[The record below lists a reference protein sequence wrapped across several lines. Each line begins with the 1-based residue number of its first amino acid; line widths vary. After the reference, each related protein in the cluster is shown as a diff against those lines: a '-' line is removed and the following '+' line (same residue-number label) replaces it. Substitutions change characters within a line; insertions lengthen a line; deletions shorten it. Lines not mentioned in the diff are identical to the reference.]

1 MLKRL
6 IFELRH
12 VYLIHIR
19 TYTHTRTNDL
29 TPLWAKPSVGIVQ
42 EIFSEG
48 IKKTNENETCELSR
62 EIKSAKYEGLSWVGQ
77 ENKKNGKAA
86 DEVVKEQAELI
97 GELMSVPSFV
107 KKYIFCSKRK

>member
-1 MLKRL
+1 
-6 IFELRH
+6 
-12 VYLIHIR
+12 
-19 TYTHTRTNDL
+19 
-29 TPLWAKPSVGIVQ
+29 
-42 EIFSEG
+42 
-48 IKKTNENETCELSR
+48 
-62 EIKSAKYEGLSWVGQ
+62 VGQ